1 MDSFWIYGIEEL
13 FGKLVSSDK
22 GLPQNEAYVR
32 LQRQRNKLKIQK
44 PFVPDNIYQLTL
56 NFHFILQKFVNQ
68 SNKKLVSL

>member
-1 MDSFWIYGIEEL
+1 MEEV

-22 GLPQNEAYVR
+22 GLSENEAYVR
-32 LQRQRNKLKIQK
+32 WQRQRNKLKIQK